1 MTAQATEN
9 ITIDGVLHTLY
20 SLPFDSYIESLN
32 PKPALRFMSTACWR
46 GYIGEW
52 NIHDRKL
59 YLTKILAQIVNDSG
73 SNEVSLDYFFPD
85 SNDEVFAEWF
95 SGILRIPLSGK
106 SEYHHGGYGHTYD
119 NFMHIEI
126 LKGEQISISIVDEN
140 LLRAERQQAKTVQSN
155 IEKDKA
161 FVKIVKKFFAKF
173 LK

>member
-1 MTAQATEN
+1 MTAQATEQ
-9 ITIDGVLHTLY
+9 ITIEGISHSLY

-73 SNEVSLDYFFPD
+73 CKEVSLDYFFPD
-85 SNDEVFAEWF
+85 SNNEVFAVWF

-106 SEYHHGGYGHTYD
+106 SEYFHGGYGHTYD

-126 LKGEQISISIVDEN
+126 LKGEQMSISIVDEN
-140 LLRAERQQAKTVQSN
+140 LLRAERQKRKVDEIMINTDKTF
-155 IEKDKA
+155 
-161 FVKIVKKFFAKF
+161 FVKVKSFFKKF